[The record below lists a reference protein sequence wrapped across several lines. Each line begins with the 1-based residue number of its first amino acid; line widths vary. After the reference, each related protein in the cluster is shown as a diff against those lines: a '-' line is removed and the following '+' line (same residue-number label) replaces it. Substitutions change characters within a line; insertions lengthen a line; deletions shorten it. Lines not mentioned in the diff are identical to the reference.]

1 MIAAIW
7 KSAALAGVIGVGC
20 GGVYYVQRDLATTS
34 IDPGKFGELDPG
46 IQGEPADA
54 LTTADPVGITSV
66 DIPPAKAE
74 LGETSPLAL
83 PGAATL
89 GSADEPPPQNEVLSG
104 EPASADAEPSDKDL
118 LAVADSAGTV
128 TDAGLDWAGDRKAKA
143 KEIAPAAAVVGEESL
158 AVAPKDELKSAAANA
173 GNPWADLA
181 DTPAPK
187 TAPKRAAANS
197 GEVIDLVASS
207 DEAGPV
213 AGAAD
218 NKLTALPSGHPG
230 PVLMEVPEKSA
241 RPRHVAE
248 DLFLPDIGGQSEPV
262 SAQAAAGQ
270 APAADALAAV
280 PQEIQQVQNE
290 LPEIRPA
297 RSRSSIPT
305 ANNGPATPALSP
317 VPAPELANPF
327 SQRDPAANAAAAA
340 LPTIAPSGS
349 TGNLTRTAIAPP
361 SEQFT
366 PAGGPITPAAG
377 VAEPTPAAGRGNPF
391 AGDLFAQPPAAT
403 PANAPNPT
411 AAPAAAQPFGAAP
424 MERSEPAPF
433 RSTIPGA
440 GPKAVPVSEPGFSG
454 GAAPFTAPPSAP
466 LNPSAPPIQGNEPQ
480 PFGGAP
486 VPTPAATP
494 SAFPGN
500 RGAIPELNSIPGP
513 TPATA
518 PAAAPAPAANPL
530 RNAPPATNN
539 VSDFGG
545 LFPANTPAPGPGP
558 GAAETNPNPNAFSPA
573 GTMPPRRE
581 PVIDL
586 VGDGTVATTVASGP
600 QQPEIKIE
608 KIAPAEAVV
617 GEPLIYEIKVRNV
630 GQSTAHRVVVEDR
643 IPLGATCQGT
653 IPQAETADK
662 RLFWKLG
669 DMRPSEERS
678 IKVKLTPTQAGSIG
692 SVATVNFAAEVAA
705 TTVVTAP
712 ELKVELQAPKQIIVG
727 EQSVFRVRVVN
738 SGQGLAKGV
747 FIRALLPKEL
757 QHPGGNDLEYEI
769 GNLSPKQ
776 SKDVELHVAATAQ
789 GVLTPKVIVSTNNQE
804 QDARTVQV
812 SVIDTRIKVAR
823 TGPAKR
829 FVGRPASY
837 TNTVTNQSLDTL
849 RDVQVVENVP
859 RDLEPTGRL
868 SSGQWDP
875 QNRTITWR
883 IPQLAPGEHME
894 LPIDLIPK
902 KPGTFDGTLQ
912 VADAGGN
919 KANIATRVDVAGY
932 SNLVVDVVPDG
943 PVAVG
948 EQVSMR
954 LSVRNRGTAPAS
966 NVQTVFEVPGHLRFV
981 NAQGPVQHQAAGNVV
996 HFAALDVIPPG
1007 GEQEF
1012 DIVLAAAEEGNA
1024 RVKVDLYSDDHKSDP
1039 LHEEGE
1045 VRVYRDGGR

>member
-20 GGVYYVQRDLATTS
+20 GGVWYVQRDLATTS
-34 IDPGKFGELDPG
+34 VDPGKFGELDPG

-54 LTTADPVGITSV
+54 LATADPFGITSV
-66 DIPPAKAE
+66 DIPPAKADS
-74 LGETSPLAL
+74 GDTSPLAL
-83 PGAATL
+83 PGTASL
-89 GSADEPPPQNEVLSG
+89 RSADEPPPQTETLPA
-104 EPASADAEPSDKDL
+104 EPASSDALPAEKDL
-118 LAVADSAGTV
+118 LAVAEPAGTV
-128 TDAGLDWAGDRKAKA
+128 TDAGLEWAGDRKGKA
-143 KEIAPAAAVVGEESL
+143 GGAPAAAIVGEDSL
-158 AVAPKDELKSAAANA
+158 AVAPKEEIKSAAANA
-173 GNPWADLA
+173 GNPWADFT

-187 TAPKRAAANS
+187 TPSKKVPANA
-197 GEVIDLVASS
+197 GEVIDLVAHS

-218 NKLTALPSGHPG
+218 NKLTALPAGHPG
-230 PVLMEVPEKSA
+230 PVLMEVPDKSA

-262 SAQAAAGQ
+262 PAQAAAGQ
-270 APAADALAAV
+270 APGADALAAL

-305 ANNGPATPALSP
+305 ANNAPATPALSP

-327 SQRDPAANAAAAA
+327 SQRDSAANAAAAS

-349 TGNLTRTAIAPP
+349 TGSLTRTAIVPQ
-361 SEQFT
+361 SEPFT

-377 VAEPTPAAGRGNPF
+377 VAEPTPAAARSNPF

-403 PANAPNPT
+403 PAGTPNPT
-411 AAPAAAQPFGAAP
+411 AAPASPAAAQPFGAAP
-424 MERSEPAPF
+424 MERGEPAPF

-440 GPKAVPVSEPGFSG
+440 APKAAPVSEPGFSG
-454 GAAPFTAPPSAP
+454 GANPFSAPPSSPA
-466 LNPSAPPIQGNEPQ
+466 APPVQGNEPQ

-486 VPTPAATP
+486 TASP

-513 TPATA
+513 TPAAA
-518 PAAAPAPAANPL
+518 PAASPAPASDPL

-539 VSDFGG
+539 VPDFGG
-545 LFPANTPAPGPGP
+545 LSPANTPASRP
-558 GAAETNPNPNAFSPA
+558 AETNPNPNAFSP
-573 GTMPPRRE
+573 GGNMPPRRE

-630 GQSTAHRVVVEDR
+630 GQSTAHRVIVEDR

-692 SVATVNFAAEVAA
+692 SVATVSFAAEVAA

-804 QDARTVQV
+804 QDARTAQI

-849 RDVQVVENVP
+849 RDVQIVENVP

-912 VADAGGN
+912 VADASGN

-966 NVQTVFEVPGHLRFV
+966 NVQTVFEVPAHLRFV